1 MTVPSN
7 PSLTQVYAEFGAP
20 LGTPLSAFLRG
31 GSWVPNTAAN
41 INVPTSLPISLSQ
54 LAGATRY
61 TPMSASANNVSDT
74 VDATITGYSFGP
86 SVCSVTGGNPS
97 KTYAWSHISGTNFTI
112 ASPTSASTNFVHGGH
127 PPVGTYS
134 GTYKCTV
141 SDGTSS
147 VDSNTIT
154 VTLTRT

>member
-1 MTVPSN
+1 MASIFYGDAGTNRSISKIYYGDASTTRTIQKIYYGDN
-7 PSLTQVYAEFGAP
+7 GTNRLVYQA
-20 LGTPLSAFLRG
+20 
-31 GSWVPNTAAN
+31 
-41 INVPTSLPISLSQ
+41 
-54 LAGATRY
+54 Y
-61 TPMSASANNVSDT
+61 TPMSASANDVNDT

-86 SVCSVTGGNPS
+86 SVCTVTGGNPS
-97 KTYAWSHISGTNFTI
+97 KTYAWSYISGTNFTI
-112 ASPTSASTNFVHGGH
+112 ASPTSASTNFIHGGH